1 MPIYAPGKR
10 DPRHKRN
17 IHGVNS
23 RRSSVTGL
31 SLTSMVDMFTILVVF
46 LLMNYS
52 STGEIIYIPKDVK
65 LPKASQ
71 TKELKPA
78 HIVTLTQTDVV
89 LDKDT
94 VAKLDDVKKQKDW
107 MIISLRDHLVAAL
120 KMDEIKNKENQA
132 IRQSLPGAPKP
143 DGQKEASDSNNAKKI
158 TVQADRD
165 QDFLTIKKVMFTV
178 TEAGA
183 EEINFAVM
191 KKEDVSPGTVS
202 SSN

>member
-10 DPRHKRN
+10 DPKRRHS
-17 IHGVNS
+17 GVNS

-94 VAKLDDVKKQKDW
+94 VAKLDDVKN
-107 MIISLRDHLVAAL
+107 L
-120 KMDEIKNKENQA
+120 KK
-132 IRQSLPGAPKP
+132 
-143 DGQKEASDSNNAKKI
+143 
-158 TVQADRD
+158 
-165 QDFLTIKKVMFTV
+165 
-178 TEAGA
+178 
-183 EEINFAVM
+183 
-191 KKEDVSPGTVS
+191 
-202 SSN
+202 

>member
-1 MPIYAPGKR
+1 MPIYVPGKR

-17 IHGVNS
+17 NHGMNS

-94 VAKLDDVKKQKDW
+94 VAKLDDVKAQKDW
-107 MIISLRDHLVAAL
+107 MIPSLRDHLVAAL
-120 KMDEIKNKENQA
+120 KLDDAKNKESQA

-143 DGQKEASDSNNAKKI
+143 EGAKDTDPNNSKKI

-165 QDFLTIKKVMFTV
+165 QDFLTIKKIMFTV

-191 KKEDVSPGTVS
+191 KKEDKPAGSNPG
-202 SSN
+202 N

>member
-1 MPIYAPGKR
+1 MPIYPPGKR
-10 DPRHKRN
+10 DPRHRRN
-17 IHGVNS
+17 NHGMNS

-94 VAKLDDVKKQKDW
+94 VAKLEDVKNLKKDDW
-107 MIISLRDHLVAAL
+107 MIPALRDHLVAAL
-120 KMDEIKNKENQA
+120 KLDDAKNKESQA

-143 DGQKEASDSNNAKKI
+143 DGNKEAEPNNTRKI

-191 KKEDVSPGTVS
+191 KKEDKPPGAPA
-202 SSN
+202 N